1 MKKKWKDIM
10 VMIPG
15 KMKKHKKLTAALLV
29 LFVLAGVFAGRLAL
43 TRKAKGGNQIQT
55 QKATK
60 GTIKKTV
67 EGSGSVASAATQT
80 VSFSSDV
87 SVQSIKKKDGS
98 SVKKGD
104 TIAVLTS
111 SSLEDSISSL
121 ENQISSLENTLSQG
135 AESASS
141 TISSK
146 VSGRVKRIYAKDGT
160 AVAKTMDSKG
170 ALMEIS
176 ADGKLKIEFKPSQ
189 TVKTGDS
196 VTVKFG
202 EYSVSGKISGVSS
215 GKATAVISDSYYY
228 DVDTKASVYNSSNK
242 KLGSGKLKSN
252 SPITVTGD
260 KGTVSSIEVSKNQ
273 KVYSGTTLIT
283 LSGAGYSKTY
293 ESNLA
298 KHEALVDQLE
308 ELKKEKKNLTVTAKY
323 DGVVDELSASA
334 GTTVSKGKTFCKVV
348 STTAYK
354 VNIDVDE
361 LDIKEIKTGQSVSV
375 TADAIEDK
383 TFKGT
388 VTKVS
393 KIGTNTD
400 GVATYPVTIELSDAE
415 DLYPAMSATATITT
429 QEASDAVLVP
439 VSAVQSKNGKNYVA
453 VVSDESEEGTLKEVE
468 VGIMNDSY
476 AQITSGISEGDQVQ
490 AITKNTSNKSEDDK
504 MMGPDGLGSGNGKGG
519 GSGAPGGGS
528 GMPGGSR

>member
-1 MKKKWKDIM
+1 MKQKLKDIT

-15 KMKKHKKLTAALLV
+15 KIKKHKKLTAVFLIF
-29 LFVLAGVFAGRLAL
+29 FVAAGAFAGRLILAK
-43 TRKAKGGNQIQT
+43 KAGGEEQIQT
-55 QKATK
+55 QRATK

-67 EGSGSVASAATQT
+67 EASGSVASAATQT
-80 VSFSSDV
+80 VSFSNDAT
-87 SVQSIKKKDGS
+87 VQSIKKKDGS

-111 SSLEDSISSL
+111 SSLEDSINSL
-121 ENQISSLENTLSQG
+121 ETQISSLESTLSQG

-146 VSGRVKRIYAKDGT
+146 VSGRVKRIYAKEGT
-160 AVAKTMDSKG
+160 AVSKTMDSKG

-176 ADGKLKIEFKPSQ
+176 ADGKLKIEFKPSK

-202 EYSVSGKISGVSS
+202 GYSVTGKVSGVSS
-215 GKATAVISDSYYY
+215 GKAAVTISDSYYY
-228 DVDTKASVYNSSNK
+228 NVDTKAVVYNSSSQK
-242 KLGSGKLKSN
+242 IGSGKLKSN

-260 KGTVSSIEVSKNQ
+260 QGTVSSIEVSKNQ
-273 KVYSGTTLIT
+273 KVYAGTTLMT
-283 LSGAGYSKTY
+283 LSKAGYSETY
-293 ESNLA
+293 KSNLA
-298 KHEALVDQLE
+298 KHEALADQLK

-323 DGVVDELSASA
+323 DGVVDELSAST
-334 GTTVSKGKTFCKVV
+334 GSTVSKGKTFCKVV
-348 STTAYK
+348 STSSYK

-375 TADAIEDK
+375 TADAVEDK

-400 GVATYPVTIELSDAE
+400 GVATYPVTIELSGAE

-429 QEASDAVLVP
+429 QEAENAVLVP
-439 VSAVQSKNGKNYVA
+439 VSAVQTRDGKNYVTI
-453 VVSDESEEGTLKEVE
+453 VSDGNEEATSKEVE

-476 AQITSGISEGDQVQ
+476 AQITSGVAEGDLVQVV
-490 AITKNTSNKSEDDK
+490 TRSSSNKSSDDK
-504 MMGPDGLGSGNGKGG
+504 MMGPGGQGSGNSDRQ
-519 GSGAPGGGS
+519 SGTPGGGS